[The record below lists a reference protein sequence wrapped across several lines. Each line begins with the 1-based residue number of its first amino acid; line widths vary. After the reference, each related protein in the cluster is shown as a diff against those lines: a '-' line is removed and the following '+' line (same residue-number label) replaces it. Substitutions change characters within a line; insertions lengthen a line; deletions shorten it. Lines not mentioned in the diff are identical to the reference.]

1 MQLMSL
7 FLRLEIVSIS
17 NGGKAAKKKK
27 SKNFYVKLEEKRKL
41 WIKKRKLDRVW
52 VNEIFVS
59 FWVYTYILNGG
70 PNCLLLHSSIP

>member
-1 MQLMSL
+1 MSL

-17 NGGKAAKKKK
+17 NGGKAAKKKKK